1 MHLLQK
7 IQITQI
13 TRSTICFDE
22 FPMHDYHYL
31 CNKALI
37 VLILGNKGKY
47 AFYNQLIQCNLQ
59 HSSSNL
65 FK

>member
-13 TRSTICFDE
+13 TRSSIYFDE

-31 CNKALI
+31 CNKAFI
-37 VLILGNKGKY
+37 VLKLGNQGKY
-47 AFYNQLIQCNLQ
+47 AFYNKKTI
-59 HSSSNL
+59 
-65 FK
+65 

>member
-13 TRSTICFDE
+13 TRSTISFDE

-31 CNKALI
+31 CNEAFIELK
-37 VLILGNKGKY
+37 LGSKGKY
-47 AFYNQLIQCNLQ
+47 AFYNQMTECNLQ